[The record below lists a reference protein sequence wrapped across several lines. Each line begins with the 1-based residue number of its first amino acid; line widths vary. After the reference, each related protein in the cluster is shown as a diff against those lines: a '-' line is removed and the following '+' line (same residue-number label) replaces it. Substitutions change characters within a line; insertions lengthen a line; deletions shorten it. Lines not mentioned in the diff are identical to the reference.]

1 MLDNFFIVF
10 TSLRIALEIVIRN
23 VMSVTQITPTFKES
37 TRLITGARERG
48 SALHLVVLIGE
59 VSQPRDRWEGVGG
72 GVGTVVIVEVGPRG
86 QGGATLGLGAVVGLF
101 PDEGVAHVAR
111 RAGVLEAGLRSRS
124 AEDESSYTLSP
135 KDLDVHDAAVGGCA
149 DAFAGPDLT
158 AFCRLDEL
166 GLVVTGQR
174 LEPDRAVLAC
184 QVVEPDQW
192 CRRCGCEGRPRDT
205 GVRRRAHE
213 PLGWRPTTLEVLV
226 RRYRCSGC
234 GCVWRQDTTAAAEP
248 RAKLSRRALRWAL
261 EGIVVQHLSVARVAE
276 GLAVAWDSAN
286 DAVVAEGKRVLIDEE
301 HRFEGVKVVGVD
313 DSPARCAL
321 KREVPPLCG
330 GTPVA
335 ATGTSP

>member
-1 MLDNFFIVF
+1 M
-10 TSLRIALEIVIRN
+10 
-23 VMSVTQITPTFKES
+23 
-37 TRLITGARERG
+37 
-48 SALHLVVLIGE
+48 
-59 VSQPRDRWEGVGG
+59 
-72 GVGTVVIVEVGPRG
+72 
-86 QGGATLGLGAVVGLF
+86 
-101 PDEGVAHVAR
+101 
-111 RAGVLEAGLRSRS
+111 
-124 AEDESSYTLSP
+124 
-135 KDLDVHDAAVGGCA
+135 
-149 DAFAGPDLT
+149 
-158 AFCRLDEL
+158 
-166 GLVVTGQR
+166 
-174 LEPDRAVLAC
+174 
-184 QVVEPDQW
+184 
-192 CRRCGCEGRPRDT
+192 
-205 GVRRRAHE
+205 
-213 PLGWRPTTLEVLV
+213 

-276 GLAVAWDSAN
+276 GLAVAWDTAN